1 MSMDQ
6 ADPVVEVA
14 IAVRAGDDAVDPLV
28 RRHRNQGGFRRSDT
42 CLPGTRNQA
51 VLGVGPL
58 PRTVPRPRTHVREVN
73 EHRS

>member
-1 MSMDQ
+1 MDQ

-51 VLGVGPL
+51 VLGGGTPAENGAKIQNSC
-58 PRTVPRPRTHVREVN
+58 T
-73 EHRS
+73 